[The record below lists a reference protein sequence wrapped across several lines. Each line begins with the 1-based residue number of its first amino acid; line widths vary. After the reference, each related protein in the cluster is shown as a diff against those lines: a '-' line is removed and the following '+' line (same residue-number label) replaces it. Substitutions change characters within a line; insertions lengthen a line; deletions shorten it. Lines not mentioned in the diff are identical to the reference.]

1 MPPRHRPSR
10 LLTAVA
16 VATTLPLTAWL
27 MPAAQAAPAVDVSEP
42 AASARPTAAPFRVT
56 PLARY
61 RNPWAASFLGRSGYL
76 AITERTGRLVL
87 RSASG
92 RQLSV
97 SGLPRVATAGQG
109 GLGDVLAHPGYN
121 GTTNRTIYLSWAEP
135 GTGGRSGAAVGRATL
150 VIAPKAASARLS
162 GLQVIWRQYPKT
174 TGSGHFSHRLAIDPS
189 RRYLFVSS
197 GERQKMTPAQDL
209 RVTLGKIVRLS
220 LSGRAAPGNP
230 FASRGGVSA
239 QIWSYGHR
247 NPLGLAFDGQGRLWS
262 SEMGPKGGDELN
274 LIARGGN
281 YGWPR
286 ASNGSHYD
294 GRPIPDH
301 RAGDG
306 FVAPKAW
313 WNPSISPGG
322 LMIYSGTRFPAWR
335 GDAFLPALS
344 GQGLARVDLQGT
356 TARKANFWAM
366 GTRIREVEQGPDGY
380 IYLLEDGP
388 TGRLLRLT
396 PR

>member
-121 GTTNRTIYLSWAEP
+121 GTTNRTVYLSWAEP

-174 TGSGHFSHRLAIDPS
+174 TGSGHFSHRLAIDPA

>member
-121 GTTNRTIYLSWAEP
+121 GTTNRTVYLSWAEP

-174 TGSGHFSHRLAIDPS
+174 TGSGHFSHRLAIDPA

-281 YGWPR
+281 YGWPK

>member
-92 RQLSV
+92 RQLPV

-121 GTTNRTIYLSWAEP
+121 GTTNRTVYLSWAEP

-174 TGSGHFSHRLAIDPS
+174 TGSGHFSHRLAIDPA

-281 YGWPR
+281 YGWPK

>member
-174 TGSGHFSHRLAIDPS
+174 TGSGHFSHRLAIDPA